1 MTKKTKKS
9 PARKKT
15 QKTQMMQ
22 DALDHLNRSKT
33 EHDWV
38 HLGKGTLSIRAMTD
52 AEKAEVASSTEH
64 QLAALRKEVDTL
76 LRAAGGFWT
85 TIDGTLLSIR
95 QMSDNHLKN
104 ALLMP
109 TLTESSRGL
118 LLAEQ
123 KRREIDRNY
132 AKRDGKRSSN
142 DEIHALGEKIDAD
155 APTVAEV
162 QFMQQVQNDLKLLTK
177 QVDKLTTAHVN
188 STVKRE
194 APPEGFTIK
203 PIVNGRQ
210 TGFRLFDEKGRLVNS
225 GTYDDCLTSAKALS
239 SMRSLPPLPP
249 LQPFEVN
256 GFRLSANLSGRWFAR
271 KGATLLAA
279 PSLEEVI
286 GLVKK
291 VTS

>member
-9 PARKKT
+9 PARKSHKKT
-15 QKTQMMQ
+15 AVDLET
-22 DALDHLNRSKT
+22 T
-33 EHDWV
+33 DWV

-76 LRAAGGFWT
+76 LAVAGGFWT
-85 TIDGTLLSIR
+85 TLDGTLLSIR

-118 LLAEQ
+118 LLAEA

-132 AKRDGKRSSN
+132 AKRDGRRSSN

-162 QFMQQVQNDLKLLTK
+162 KFMQQVQNDLKLLTK
-177 QVDKLTTAHVN
+177 QVDKLTMAQRVQGAE
-188 STVKRE
+188 K
-194 APPEGFTIK
+194 TIIEHGMK
-203 PIVNGRQ
+203 VDFGTFDECLAKAKANGR
-210 TGFRLFDEKGRLVNS
+210 
-225 GTYDDCLTSAKALS
+225 
-239 SMRSLPPLPP
+239 LPNTP

-256 GFRLSANLSGRWFAR
+256 GFRLSANMSGRWFAR
-271 KGATLLAA
+271 KGEVVLSA

-286 GLVKK
+286 ELVKK

>member
-9 PARKKT
+9 PARKSHKKT
-15 QKTQMMQ
+15 AVDLET
-22 DALDHLNRSKT
+22 T
-33 EHDWV
+33 DWV

-76 LRAAGGFWT
+76 LAVAGGFWT
-85 TIDGTLLSIR
+85 TLDGTLLSIR

-109 TLTESSRGL
+109 TLTETSRGL
-118 LLAEQ
+118 LLAEAN
-123 KRREIDRNY
+123 RREIDQNY
-132 AKRDGKRSSN
+132 AKRDGRRSSN

-162 QFMQQVQNDLKLLTK
+162 KFMQQVQNDLKLMGK
-177 QVDKLTTAHVN
+177 QIDTLERVQRVQTLRLQGAEKTIIEHGMKVDFGTFDECLAKA
-188 STVKRE
+188 K
-194 APPEGFTIK
+194 A
-203 PIVNGRQ
+203 NGR
-210 TGFRLFDEKGRLVNS
+210 
-225 GTYDDCLTSAKALS
+225 
-239 SMRSLPPLPP
+239 LPNTP

-256 GFRLSANLSGRWFAR
+256 GFRLSANMSGRWFAR
-271 KGATLLAA
+271 KGEVVLSA

-286 GLVKK
+286 ELVKK